1 MLISISFISKLYNSF
16 LDLNHVPIR
25 SVTGL
30 SEDKRY
36 PIENLIDDDHNT
48 FYLSSSIPTPYPWI
62 EIELMNI
69 SLVEHLKITNRKDC
83 CGERLASI
91 EIRVGNKEMS
101 SRSRRSIAYDN
112 ELCARY
118 SGPAKDGETVWV
130 SCRRPI
136 SGKYITIQTQDD
148 TIVYMNIAE
157 IEVVRNLPGK
167 LSV

>member
-1 MLISISFISKLYNSF
+1 MT
-16 LDLNHVPIR
+16 V
-25 SVTGL
+25 L

-36 PIENLIDDDHNT
+36 PIKNLIDNDPNS

-62 EIELMNI
+62 EIELMNET
-69 SLVEHLKITNRKDC
+69 LVEHLKITNRKDC
-83 CGERLASI
+83 CGERLSNI
-91 EIRVGNKEMS
+91 EIRVGNKAMS
-101 SRSRRSIAYDN
+101 SRSRRSIVYEN

-136 SGKYITIQTQDD
+136 SGKYITIQPKDD

-157 IEVVRNLPGK
+157 IDVVKNLPGK
-167 LSV
+167 LNV